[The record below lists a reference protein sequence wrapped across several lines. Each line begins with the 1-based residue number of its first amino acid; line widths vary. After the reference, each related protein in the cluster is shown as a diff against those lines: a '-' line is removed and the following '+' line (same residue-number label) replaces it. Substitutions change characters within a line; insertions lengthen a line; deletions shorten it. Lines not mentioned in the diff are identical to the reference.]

1 MNDNK
6 PHTDNSS
13 LKGTSAPDP
22 SWNGVYKVGGV
33 CLLLAGLAIFAVAIL
48 SIVIGPPPGGAEE
61 YLQALARHASAAALN
76 FGLFALADVMLLLG
90 VLAIYLALR
99 HIAKNAMLIA
109 TALLVL
115 FVVLDL
121 AITELN
127 SLTLVALTQHYAAAT
142 TETQRAAYVAAA
154 DYALATL
161 PIGTFLSYFVS
172 SVGLLIASIVML
184 RGVFSRPTALAGI
197 VASVAG
203 ILGGFYLIFPPLA
216 LLLTPSLIAFGLW
229 ALLAGVRLYKLGR
242 LQPAAL

>member
-1 MNDNK
+1 
-6 PHTDNSS
+6 
-13 LKGTSAPDP
+13 
-22 SWNGVYKVGGV
+22 VYKVGSV
-33 CLLLAGLAIFAVAIL
+33 CLLLAGLAIFVVAFL
-48 SIVIGPPPGGAEE
+48 SIVIGPPPGGTEE
-61 YLQALARHASAAALN
+61 YLQALARHAIAAALN
-76 FGLFALADVMLLLG
+76 FGLFAFADVMLLLG
-90 VLAIYLALR
+90 TLAIYLALR

-142 TETQRAAYVAAA
+142 TEAQRAAYIAAA

-197 VASVAG
+197 VASVTG

-229 ALLAGVRLYKLGR
+229 ALLAGVRLYKLGKP
-242 LQPAAL
+242 QPTSP